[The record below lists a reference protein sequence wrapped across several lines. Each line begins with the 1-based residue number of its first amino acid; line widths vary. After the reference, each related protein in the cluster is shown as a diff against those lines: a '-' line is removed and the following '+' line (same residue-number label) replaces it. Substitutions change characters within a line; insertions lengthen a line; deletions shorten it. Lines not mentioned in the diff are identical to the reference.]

1 MDLIGQLL
9 DVAMMLYSTL
19 YMSSAKVWLVVKL
32 TDNHDRSYKLS
43 LPLCRC
49 LATTLWYANVAS
61 LLGFLGDLR
70 VPTLVLDNEVALVS
84 QFKFHEE
91 EAFQLHL
98 IHLAQVGTL

>member
-1 MDLIGQLL
+1 
-9 DVAMMLYSTL
+9 
-19 YMSSAKVWLVVKL
+19 MSSAKVWLVVKL

-43 LPLCRC
+43 LPLCQC

-61 LLGFLGDLR
+61 LLRFLGDLR

-84 QFKFHEE
+84 QLEINEE
-91 EAFQLHL
+91 ESFQLHL